1 LRVLEE
7 REFERVG
14 GDKTIQVDVR
24 VVCATNHDLE
34 TASKKREFLPDLY
47 DRLNVVPI
55 HLPTLQERIEDVPL
69 LVKDFLD
76 EFCLQNG
83 KPLITIAPEA
93 IRTLMKYD
101 WPGNVRELKNCIEG
115 LVVMSTQSTLQ
126 QIDLPE
132 RILKATGIAFSNLI
146 SVPDVWES
154 VDTIEDKQRL
164 NVKVGM
170 SLDEINREALRAT
183 LESVDNNK
191 AKAAEILKVSR
202 RTIQRKAKEYGLS
215 DEQNG

>member
-1 LRVLEE
+1 MIWNPHPKSESSS
-7 REFERVG
+7 
-14 GDKTIQVDVR
+14 Q
-24 VVCATNHDLE
+24 N
-34 TASKKREFLPDLY
+34 LY

-93 IRTLMKYD
+93 IRTLMKYE

-115 LVVMSTQSTLQ
+115 LVVMSTQSTIQ

-132 RILKATGIAFSNLI
+132 RILKATGIAFSNLL
-146 SVPDVWES
+146 SVPDVPKS
-154 VDTIEDKQRL
+154 IDAIADKQCL
-164 NVKVGM
+164 NVQVGM

-183 LESVDNNK
+183 LASVDNNK
-191 AKAAEILKVSR
+191 AKARGNTQSEPTHNPTKNKRIR
-202 RTIQRKAKEYGLS
+202 F
-215 DEQNG
+215 DP